1 MLQEWLATLWSG
13 TEFRQQRQRVF
24 RYFDCTWQSAWGQE
38 RSRVSSL
45 SPRGCFIEERFSV
58 PDKGEAVR
66 DLTLALPTGTINVQG
81 TVTDA
86 TRGIGFGVRFADVDA
101 DTRNRLTALVQSL
114 S

>member
-1 MLQEWLATLWSG
+1 MLQEWLAALWSG
-13 TEFRQQRQRVF
+13 TEFRPQRQRVF

-66 DLTLALPTGTINVQG
+66 DLTVTLPTGAINLDGV
-81 TVTDA
+81 VTDA
-86 TRGIGFGVRFADVDA
+86 TRGIGFGVRFAPVDP
-101 DTRNRLTALVQSL
+101 DTHDRLTALVESL
-114 S
+114 R